1 MGGQPRLS
9 PKELIRSLLLL
20 VVFQVLPLLVSQ
32 RWSWVEAWL
41 YAGLQLGSFVV
52 SRLLVAR
59 VHPELLRERA
69 RSLDKSDAM
78 PWDRRVVGFMMLSA
92 AVALVVAGLEARWRT
107 GPVFPVW
114 AKAVAVVVML
124 AGNALGS
131 WALVVNRFFEG
142 LVRIQRDRGHVVVST
157 GPYALVR
164 HPGYA
169 GSLLTSAV
177 TPLLLDAPWSWA
189 PMMVSMGAL
198 LYRTKRE
205 DDTLRAELE
214 GYEAYT
220 RQTRFRLVPGVW

>member
-9 PKELIRSLLLL
+9 PKELVRSLLLL

-41 YAGLQLGSFVV
+41 YAGLQVGSFVV

-69 RSLDKSDAM
+69 RSLDKSDAK
-78 PWDRRVVGFMMLSA
+78 PWDRRVVAFMMLSA
-92 AVALVVAGLEARWRT
+92 AVALVVAGLEARGRS

-114 AKAVAVVVML
+114 VKGVAVAVML

-142 LVRIQRDRGHVVVST
+142 LVRIQRDREHVVVST
-157 GPYALVR
+157 GPYAFVR

-169 GSLLTSAV
+169 GSLLTSGV
-177 TPLLLDAPWSWA
+177 TPLLLDAPWSWV